1 MALYT
6 NAVPQYF
13 DSAGKPFLDG
23 KLFFYKSG
31 TTTPQ
36 DTFADVNFKIPN
48 TNPVLL
54 TADGRVPNIRLKA
67 ATYNVILTG
76 TDSLDTQAG
85 EVQIWQRDPIGGE
98 SSEGQFSVW
107 NFLTNYSTGEIVEF
121 NGAYYRSISESNQG
135 NSPDSSL
142 SDWSEIKFTTVW
154 NVNETYPL
162 DAIVQGSNGFIF
174 VSTIADNVGNDP
186 ISDSVNW
193 QAPVNTDIELALTQ
207 ASVLSFP

>member
-1 MALYT
+1 MALFQ
-6 NAVPQYF
+6 NPVPQFF
-13 DSAGKPFLDG
+13 DSAGKPFLDA

-31 TTTPQ
+31 TTTFQ
-36 DTFADVNFKIPN
+36 DTFADVNFNIPN

-154 NVNETYPL
+154 NPNETYPL
-162 DAIVQGSNGFIF
+162 AAIVQGSDGLIYI
-174 VSTIADNVGNDP
+174 STIADNTNNNP
-186 ISDSVNW
+186 ITDSVNW
-193 QAPVNTDIELALTQ
+193 VPPINIDIELALTQ
-207 ASVLSFP
+207 ATALSF